1 MTAATTTRDTEK
13 RGSGPI
19 LSRMC
24 VPLAAAVSVLGG
36 VMVALN
42 LSGYAGMAG
51 ATGFTS
57 GAVIVGRAEDDCD
70 NSSGAAGAKSVEVA
84 RGVFKFANS
93 SSTDALTVA
102 DVGRPCYAADNQ
114 TLARTAGS
122 GGTRPYAGVV
132 VGVETDGVLVE
143 IGAPLPGSNLQDML
157 IAAGEDLSSSQFYI
171 VKVSSGAAVKAAAGQ
186 LALGVVQNAPANGA
200 IAIVRVFGRSRV
212 IAGATLASTGV
223 AIASDASGKAKAASA
238 AVVNTSDG
246 GAASDP
252 VIGSHAL
259 GILLLAAAD
268 DGDETEVFINHMGAV
283 PTTAA

>member
-102 DVGRPCYAADNQ
+102 DVGRDVSGTGIP
-114 TLARTAGS
+114 AG
-122 GGTRPYAGVV
+122 TYLIGV
-132 VGVETDGVLVE
+132 
-143 IGAPLPGSNLQDML
+143 
-157 IAAGEDLSSSQFYI
+157 
-171 VKVSSGAAVKAAAGQ
+171 
-186 LALGVVQNAPANGA
+186 
-200 IAIVRVFGRSRV
+200 
-212 IAGATLASTGV
+212 
-223 AIASDASGKAKAASA
+223 
-238 AVVNTSDG
+238 
-246 GAASDP
+246 
-252 VIGSHAL
+252 
-259 GILLLAAAD
+259 AD
-268 DGDETEVFINHMGAV
+268 DGSSATMSANASADGTGLTVVIGKALASATYPSGIAYYKMHHATLKIDNTSVPIKGFEVTGDNALVRNYRGGSRFSSEIKTDGDTERTYGGTLNLEYLNNAQVDRYFAGAPFDLEIV
-283 PTTAA
+283 ATHGADSVTIAGYGRSHQG